1 MAPPR
6 VYTKGEFGKR
16 SASFR
21 TAQRDELERRRE
33 DRDAKRDARREER
46 DRDCGEKFFILNLRF
61 ELSPFGKLLRDFS
74 SAFSNIVGQM
84 SELPSYHHLSPEQIE
99 GLSFRVTFRPLRSA
113 VGDASG
119 GELLSKE
126 IVWQEKYPKVFGP
139 PNEENQRVCIFT
151 YTSADVVP
159 YDGESSN
166 CKKGDLHDANLV
178 GQGFSLRNKPRVKH
192 TYREKL
198 NDMMLREEVMVI
210 MAAVNC
216 STEYQ
221 EIVLCV
227 IKLNPTGLV
236 SSYPSISEVGTEDF
250 EDTSVF
256 MSRRSVDAVIGN
268 GPRLLTYSFTLAKS
282 LYEYTI
288 EWNGA
293 RALLHDEPEVMIAEQ
308 HNIDK
313 EAVDERRDL
322 IRKEFD
328 SFDCMYENEERWR
341 NQAHIEIVSVDG
353 FAESNMLLCMPLGS
367 NFIVHY
373 RVLKFG
379 GQIKKGDVIMKGAT
393 SNVQSYSV
401 CECLEFAAHFVFAFI
416 GASFVRLDSERFFP
430 FAWH

>member
-1 MAPPR
+1 MIPSNDNITIFGAFKNILIGVLFKCIHQNRYSILDVSESGRHVVGVNFTLLNFNLKTTVGEHCRVNVGTPLLPP
-6 VYTKGEFGKR
+6 
-16 SASFR
+16 SF
-21 TAQRDELERRRE
+21 
-33 DRDAKRDARREER
+33 
-46 DRDCGEKFFILNLRF
+46 
-61 ELSPFGKLLRDFS
+61 P
-74 SAFSNIVGQM
+74 
-84 SELPSYHHLSPEQIE
+84 E
-99 GLSFRVTFRPLRSA
+99 GLLFHVTFRPLRSA

-151 YTSADVVP
+151 YTSADFVP

-166 CKKGDLHDANLV
+166 CKKGNLYDANLV
-178 GQGFSLRNKPRVKH
+178 GQGFSLRNKQRVKH
-192 TYREKL
+192 TYWGKL

-221 EIVLCV
+221 EIVLCL

-236 SSYPSISEVGTEDF
+236 FSYPSISEVETEDF

-293 RALLHDEPEVMIAEQ
+293 PIS
-308 HNIDK
+308 IPSS
-313 EAVDERRDL
+313 RRKHHL
-322 IRKEFD
+322 
-328 SFDCMYENEERWR
+328 
-341 NQAHIEIVSVDG
+341 
-353 FAESNMLLCMPLGS
+353 
-367 NFIVHY
+367 
-373 RVLKFG
+373 
-379 GQIKKGDVIMKGAT
+379 
-393 SNVQSYSV
+393 
-401 CECLEFAAHFVFAFI
+401 
-416 GASFVRLDSERFFP
+416 
-430 FAWH
+430 